1 MSIKQ
6 FLKPDKRKIVVF
18 IILSFLSLSFWLL
31 YNTGF
36 TPPDARRD
44 CCNIEIESNNETCQ
58 EMIGNGIIDPNNIYL
73 TRLRKMYFN
82 KTPDYV
88 CSEYNL
94 IIQNEQRLFIEIS
107 FLILLVSYLLSCLI
121 VWIYDKIKVNKK

>member
-1 MSIKQ
+1 MNLKQ
-6 FLKPDKRKIVVF
+6 FLKPDWRKIVIFV
-18 IILSFLSLSFWLL
+18 ILSFLSFSFWFL

-44 CCNIEIESNNETCQ
+44 CCNIEIESNNNSCQ
-58 EMIGNGIIDPNNIYL
+58 KIIGNIIINPNDIYL
-73 TRLRKMYFN
+73 TSLRKMYFN

-94 IIQNEQRLFIEIS
+94 IIQNGQRLFIEIS

-121 VWIYDKIKVNKK
+121 IWIYDKVKVKKK